1 MLTRNRRIKVSH
13 ALAIMKRQVNIWL
26 QNSKMKRVKDRN
38 KDKFLASQ
46 QEVKDGE
53 AKKEAQV
60 LEEERTEGP
69 SN

>member
-1 MLTRNRRIKVSH
+1 
-13 ALAIMKRQVNIWL
+13 
-26 QNSKMKRVKDRN
+26 MKRVKDSN